1 MVIAGPVRSSLSL
14 KERGLLMRY
23 LPDGEQ
29 MKKADQYTIQ
39 QIGVPSVVL
48 MERAALKIVEVL
60 EEKKKDLRRP
70 LIVCGSGNNGGDGVA
85 IARIL
90 HQHGYQSAIYLAGNP
105 DHRTEEMQR
114 QCQIA
119 VNYQVP
125 VVNNLHNEEYTT
137 IVDAI
142 FGVGLSRP
150 VEGSY
155 RDVIMALNQ
164 LNAWKVAVDIPS
176 GVNGDTGAELGIAFH
191 ADLTVT
197 FAFRKAGL
205 CLYPVH

>member
-70 LIVCGSGNNGGDGVA
+70 LIVCGSGNNGGDGFAVA
-85 IARIL
+85 RLLAEKGC
-90 HQHGYQSAIYLAGNP
+90 HGTEGCSGYSIRNLFCYRKGAWYCISGGTDSIYGMSEAWLCFVSGTDLCGRGCSGN
-105 DHRTEEMQR
+105 D
-114 QCQIA
+114 
-119 VNYQVP
+119 
-125 VVNNLHNEEYTT
+125 
-137 IVDAI
+137 
-142 FGVGLSRP
+142 
-150 VEGSY
+150 
-155 RDVIMALNQ
+155 RD
-164 LNAWKVAVDIPS
+164 
-176 GVNGDTGAELGIAFH
+176 
-191 ADLTVT
+191 
-197 FAFRKAGL
+197 
-205 CLYPVH
+205 

>member
-70 LIVCGSGNNGGDGVA
+70 LIV
-85 IARIL
+85 
-90 HQHGYQSAIYLAGNP
+90 
-105 DHRTEEMQR
+105 
-114 QCQIA
+114 
-119 VNYQVP
+119 
-125 VVNNLHNEEYTT
+125 
-137 IVDAI
+137 
-142 FGVGLSRP
+142 
-150 VEGSY
+150 
-155 RDVIMALNQ
+155 
-164 LNAWKVAVDIPS
+164 
-176 GVNGDTGAELGIAFH
+176 
-191 ADLTVT
+191 
-197 FAFRKAGL
+197 
-205 CLYPVH
+205 

>member
-70 LIVCGSGNNGGDGVA
+70 LIVCGSGNMAEMDLLWQDFWLKRA
-85 IARIL
+85 AMWMCFLR
-90 HQHGYQSAIYLAGNP
+90 
-105 DHRTEEMQR
+105 EEK
-114 QCQIA
+114 
-119 VNYQVP
+119 
-125 VVNNLHNEEYTT
+125 
-137 IVDAI
+137 
-142 FGVGLSRP
+142 
-150 VEGSY
+150 
-155 RDVIMALNQ
+155 AL
-164 LNAWKVAVDIPS
+164 
-176 GVNGDTGAELGIAFH
+176 
-191 ADLTVT
+191 
-197 FAFRKAGL
+197 
-205 CLYPVH
+205 

>member
-70 LIVCGSGNNGGDGVA
+70 LIVCGSGNNGCAFYGKRKLYDG
-85 IARIL
+85 R
-90 HQHGYQSAIYLAGNP
+90 
-105 DHRTEEMQR
+105 M
-114 QCQIA
+114 QIA
-119 VNYQVP
+119 GSDRQK
-125 VVNNLHNEEYTT
+125 
-137 IVDAI
+137 
-142 FGVGLSRP
+142 SR
-150 VEGSY
+150 
-155 RDVIMALNQ
+155 D
-164 LNAWKVAVDIPS
+164 
-176 GVNGDTGAELGIAFH
+176 
-191 ADLTVT
+191 
-197 FAFRKAGL
+197 
-205 CLYPVH
+205 